1 MRTRR
6 AWRRIS
12 SLSNPGFVV
21 VLILCVLTIVSFA
34 FGFAF
39 QPSAS
44 TPPEVPNP
52 PELNLTFQSGSPR
65 YLSVYSFLEQT
76 SGQLT
81 ELVVDATGVFTS
93 NQSATHWT
101 LGILGFTGYLC
112 QKPASAPSLVPLAGF
127 PHDYEINGNSNIPAT
142 SGQPFLVIGL
152 CWDNG
157 APLIADGSYI
167 SAALSPIL
175 SGPGQ
180 SGAVTRSL
188 VLSGTSLSS
197 YSLAGG
203 IAPTEVTAR
212 SWIWTDNLGSSF
224 QSQARAEIPII
235 ASSLP
240 GIQRDN
246 RDIFLSGIFFGIAG
260 GAAVS
265 VVPALLDASD
275 RRKAKSKHKAA
286 GGSPQSR
293 DQPGPAT

>member
-1 MRTRR
+1 MIIFREISRYARGTLMRTRR

-188 VLSGTSLSS
+188 VLERNIPFKLQPRRRNRPHGSHRAELDLDRQPRQQLPKPGASRDTDYRVEPSRD
-197 YSLAGG
+197 
-203 IAPTEVTAR
+203 TAR
-212 SWIWTDNLGSSF
+212 
-224 QSQARAEIPII
+224 
-235 ASSLP
+235 
-240 GIQRDN
+240 
-246 RDIFLSGIFFGIAG
+246 
-260 GAAVS
+260 
-265 VVPALLDASD
+265 
-275 RRKAKSKHKAA
+275 
-286 GGSPQSR
+286 
-293 DQPGPAT
+293 QP